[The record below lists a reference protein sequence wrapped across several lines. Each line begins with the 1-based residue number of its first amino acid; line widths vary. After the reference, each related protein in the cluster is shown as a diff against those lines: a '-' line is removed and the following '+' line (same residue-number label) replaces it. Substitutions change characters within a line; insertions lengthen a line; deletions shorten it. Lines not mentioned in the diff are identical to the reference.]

1 MHMRFRLTA
10 VSFVVVLS
18 LAVPRLALAQGALA
32 HASVAAAMSDGE
44 TSPAFGGG
52 ATWMFNH
59 AFGFGVELSHL
70 PSLSSSTPRMY
81 CCGIFDDIDSSA
93 TVFTTNVR
101 LEVPTTSRKII
112 PFVTAGGGVAAVTQ
126 SYSVIYALAADAA
139 ERLGSPVGLLNTIP
153 ILPGPADVDYT
164 NTNMA
169 LTLGGGASFLV
180 TDHVGIDADL
190 RVLHIMGNDS
200 RNVGRFGAG
209 VSYRF

>member
-1 MHMRFRLTA
+1 MRLRLTA

-70 PSLSSSTPRMY
+70 PSLSSSISRTYY
-81 CCGIFDDIDSSA
+81 CCGIFDDSGSSA

-101 LEVPTTSRKII
+101 LEVPTTSKRII

-126 SYSVIYALAADAA
+126 SYSVIYALPVDY
-139 ERLGSPVGLLNTIP
+139 ERLASMGLVNTIP
-153 ILPGPADVDYT
+153 ILPGPTDVEYT

>member
-81 CCGIFDDIDSSA
+81 CCGIFDDSGSSA

-101 LEVPTTSRKII
+101 LEVPTTSKRII

-126 SYSVIYALAADAA
+126 SYSVIYALPVDY
-139 ERLGSPVGLLNTIP
+139 ERLASMGLVNTIP
-153 ILPGPADVDYT
+153 ILPGPTDVEYT

-190 RVLHIMGNDS
+190 RVLHIMGNAS

>member
-1 MHMRFRLTA
+1 MRVRFAA
-10 VSFVVVLS
+10 VSFMVLS
-18 LAVPRLALAQGALA
+18 LALPHVALAQGAAVA
-32 HASVAAAMSDGE
+32 HASVAAAISDGE
-44 TSPAFGGG
+44 TSPAYGGG
-52 ATWMFNH
+52 VTWMFNRG
-59 AFGFGVELSHL
+59 FGFGVELSHL
-70 PSLSSSTPRMY
+70 PSLSSSISRTYY
-81 CCGIFDDIDSSA
+81 CCGIFDDSGSSA

-101 LEVPTTSRKII
+101 LEVPTTSKRII

-126 SYSVIYALAADAA
+126 SYSVIYALPVDY
-139 ERLGSPVGLLNTIP
+139 ERLASMGLVNTIP
-153 ILPGPADVDYT
+153 ILPGPTDVEYT

>member
-1 MHMRFRLTA
+1 MHMRVRLSA
-10 VSFVVVLS
+10 VLFVLLV
-18 LAVPRLALAQGALA
+18 AVPRLALAQGAVA
-32 HASVAAAMSDGE
+32 HASVAAAFSDGE

-52 ATWMFNH
+52 VSWMFNR
-59 AFGFGVELSHL
+59 ALGFGVELSHL
-70 PSLSSSTPRMY
+70 PSLSSTLPRTYY
-81 CCGIFDDIDSSA
+81 CCGIFDDSDSSA
-93 TVFTTNVR
+93 TVFATNVR
-101 LEVPTTSRKII
+101 IEVPTTSRRII

-139 ERLGSPVGLLNTIP
+139 ERLGTPPGLLSTIP
-153 ILPGPADVDYT
+153 ILPSPEDIEYT

-200 RNVGRFGAG
+200 RNVGR
-209 VSYRF
+209 

>member
-1 MHMRFRLTA
+1 MRVRFAA
-10 VSFVVVLS
+10 VSFIVALS
-18 LAVPRLALAQGALA
+18 LALPQLALAQGAVA
-32 HASVAAAMSDGE
+32 HGAVAAAISDSE
-44 TSPAFGGG
+44 TSPAYGGG
-52 ATWMFNH
+52 VDWMFNH

-70 PSLSSSTPRMY
+70 PSLSSSFPRTY
-81 CCGIFDDIDSSA
+81 CCGIFDDSGSSA
-93 TVFTTNVR
+93 TIFTTNVR
-101 LEVPTTSRKII
+101 LEVPTTSRRII

-126 SYSVIYALAADAA
+126 SYSVIYALAADA
-139 ERLGSPVGLLNTIP
+139 ERLGLPGGLINTIP
-153 ILPGPADVDYT
+153 ILPSPSDVEFT